1 MRRAWGPGTGRWVC
15 TAAREP
21 GVAAVVLETT
31 GEGPRSERKAASVVR
46 PGVLPWPRGRDVSST
61 GATVVS
67 VAVEQGSQ
75 SCTAPQWFPSRRG
88 LRASGLSLQVGPG
101 SPVLAGPAQAY
112 RWGPAGLG
120 QPSLGSLGPLG
131 PLGPLG
137 SQLRLLLQGHR
148 TWTLL
153 SESVCTL
160 PERGSAGP
168 AARPAGSAVP
178 AGPGADQG
186 SRPPPLPSS
195 LCAGLTSRPEH
206 RFLKAPPG

>member
-1 MRRAWGPGTGRWVC
+1 MTARPRPGAPLPLADPVRLPVRRAWGPGTGRWVC

-120 QPSLGSLGPLG
+120 QPSLGSLGAPG
-131 PLGPLG
+131 APGAPG
-137 SQLRLLLQGHR
+137 VP
-148 TWTLL
+148 T
-153 SESVCTL
+153 
-160 PERGSAGP
+160 PP
-168 AARPAGSAVP
+168 AAPGTPHLDPA
-178 AGPGADQG
+178 Q
-186 SRPPPLPSS
+186 
-195 LCAGLTSRPEH
+195 
-206 RFLKAPPG
+206 